1 MTNIFSSIFFGAFIG
16 ITAPIF
22 LFYNTDC
29 GITTSLP
36 YKAAKILESRLFS
49 CVTTRFG
56 ESGKAAL
63 DLVPGAG

>member
-1 MTNIFSSIFFGAFIG
+1 MAIFLAAFIG
-16 ITAPIF
+16 IAASIF
-22 LFYNTDC
+22 QFYNTDC

-36 YKAAKILESRLFS
+36 YKADKIPGIPPFFLRH
-49 CVTTRFG
+49 CPIR